1 MRSWRCKVCTS
12 WITATPTAAKTNK
25 GCIFSINPSD
35 LGFLHQPESFGQRP
49 VRRAVTGRLGN
60 CSLWL
65 KSISAGFPATQ
76 NIDAG
81 PTERFDFTCGLS
93 PEQKAWLFAL
103 QNIAMADEHWELCET
118 IAAAVV
124 HPAFF
129 GRSWRG
135 FQFGN

>member
-1 MRSWRCKVCTS
+1 LR
-12 WITATPTAAKTNK
+12 
-25 GCIFSINPSD
+25 
-35 LGFLHQPESFGQRP
+35 
-49 VRRAVTGRLGN
+49 
-60 CSLWL
+60 L
-65 KSISAGFPATQ
+65 KSISTGFPATQ

-81 PTERFDFTCGLS
+81 PTERFDFTCDPS
-93 PEQKAWLFAL
+93 PGQNAWLFAP
-103 QNIAMADEHWELCET
+103 QNIAMADEHRELCET